1 MLVGLGSAA
10 KRKTAMALATTM
22 ATPAMGFVLTEP
34 QAADGPAR
42 PNISKGSYL
51 VGQKRSG
58 N

>member
-10 KRKTAMALATTM
+10 KRKTAMAL

-51 VGQKRSG
+51 VGQKKSG